1 MIVCVV
7 VVLVV
12 MTVLV
17 YDTNTSGSD
26 AVGVVAGDV
35 KVM

>member
-12 MTVLV
+12 MIVLV
-17 YDTNTSGSD
+17 YDTNTSG
-26 AVGVVAGDV
+26 VVAGDV
-35 KVM
+35 KVV